1 MSNEEFNF
9 AAFSS
14 NPFYQKLTDRLIEFA
29 EVKDG
34 ERIVDLAC
42 GTGLVTRRILAN
54 LKGARDTV
62 IIGVDHSAT
71 ALKQAVAD
79 LKDVRDTAVMFVHSQ
94 VEHVSD
100 AIKDKVDVVFF
111 CNAIHYVP
119 DKGELLDRIAGTIKP
134 GGKLVFNTSFYE
146 GPVDEATRLFFRKWM
161 FKAQRILRRE
171 HGLSIQRLE
180 KVESRK
186 QLTAQ
191 DYRDLLENHGFK
203 IAKEMVDA
211 VKVPLQGWLD
221 ISAFSDFIEGAMP
234 GVPLDKAS
242 LALKKAVRE
251 TFEEMKISHTTR
263 NWLDVVAVRV

>member
-1 MSNEEFNF
+1 MHSDEYNF

-14 NPFYQKLTDRLIEFA
+14 NPFYQKLTDRLIELA
-29 EVKDG
+29 EIGDG

-42 GTGLVTRRILAN
+42 GTGLVTRRIMAN
-54 LKGARDTV
+54 LREARDTV
-62 IIGVDHSAT
+62 IIGVDHSAA

-79 LKDVRDTAVMFVHSQ
+79 LKDARNTAVVFVQSQ
-94 VEHVSD
+94 VEQVSD
-100 AIKDKVDVVFF
+100 AVKDKVDTVFF

-134 GGKLVFNTSFYE
+134 GGKFVFNTSFYE
-146 GPVDEATRLFFRKWM
+146 GPLDEATRLFYRKWM

-191 DYRDLLENHGFK
+191 DYRDLLKGHGFEIMREK
-203 IAKEMVDA
+203 IDA
-211 VKVPLQGWLD
+211 VSVPLQGWLD

-242 LALKKAVRE
+242 QALKKAARE
-251 TFEEMKISHTTR
+251 TFEEMKITYTTR
-263 NWLDVVAVRV
+263 NWLDIVAVRV